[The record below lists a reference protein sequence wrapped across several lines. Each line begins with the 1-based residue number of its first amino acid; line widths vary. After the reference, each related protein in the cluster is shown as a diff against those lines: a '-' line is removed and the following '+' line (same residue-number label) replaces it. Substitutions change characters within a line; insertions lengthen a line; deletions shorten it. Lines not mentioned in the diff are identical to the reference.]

1 MQAVKLCTNK
11 TELKNTLNAP
21 VTCALLIT
29 IRLSVQFIWWLEWD
43 WISITYSTTAGVMG
57 TSCRYQLHYK
67 PQNYC
72 LLSANT
78 ANLDKLSKRSC
89 KNKENLLIEILHK
102 RGPAPRRERYRKCC
116 ICDRLPQCLDCPSM
130 WQTSLCQWRF
140 SQQLQKEGKVAHTRL
155 PSVGFQSWS
164 RFLAVSLQ
172 VTWVINPAVGWHY
185 FPPGLQLSTQPLKGL
200 LPISLLGEQRHN
212 GCEQF
217 A

>member
-29 IRLSVQFIWWLEWD
+29 IRLSIQFIWWLEWD

-72 LLSANT
+72 LLSTNT

-102 RGPAPRRERYRKCC
+102 RGPAPRRERYRRCYVKSRVPEPIPVLGSQPAGDVNHKPKC
-116 ICDRLPQCLDCPSM
+116 RLPL
-130 WQTSLCQWRF
+130 
-140 SQQLQKEGKVAHTRL
+140 
-155 PSVGFQSWS
+155 
-164 RFLAVSLQ
+164 VSAR
-172 VTWVINPAVGWHY
+172 PAVIHA
-185 FPPGLQLSTQPLKGL
+185 TLKRAATNFAAWWTEAQWVWTVCLIL
-200 LPISLLGEQRHN
+200 LPDSVATAIWTQALLRLSP
-212 GCEQF
+212 
-217 A
+217 AR

>member
-43 WISITYSTTAGVMG
+43 WISIMYGTTAGVMG

-72 LLSANT
+72 LLSTNT

-102 RGPAPRRERYRKCC
+102 RGPAPRRERYRQCC
-116 ICDRLPQCLDCPSM
+116 ICARLPQCLTVPVCDRLHFANEDLVNNC
-130 WQTSLCQWRF
+130 T
-140 SQQLQKEGKVAHTRL
+140 KKVKVAHTRL
-155 PSVGFQSWS
+155 PSVGFRSRS
-164 RFLAVSLQ
+164 RFLAVSLL
-172 VTWVINPAVGWHY
+172 VTWIINLNVGCHY
-185 FPPGLQLSTQPLKGL
+185 FPPGVQLSTQRLKGT